1 MHPNL
6 GILSITFGSI
16 IGFGFGTWTESLSFL
31 LVLMAVDYVSGVAA
45 SLRDGKGLSSEVGF
59 WGLAKKGLML
69 LIVIVAHRI
78 DLVLGADVAMGGA
91 VYFYIVNEL
100 LSVMENYG
108 RLGLP
113 MPDRLREV
121 IRILRNRAERKD
133 DDPSK

>member
-113 MPDRLREV
+113 MPDRLRDA
-121 IRILRNRAERKD
+121 IRILRNKAERKD
-133 DDPSK
+133 DDPSQ